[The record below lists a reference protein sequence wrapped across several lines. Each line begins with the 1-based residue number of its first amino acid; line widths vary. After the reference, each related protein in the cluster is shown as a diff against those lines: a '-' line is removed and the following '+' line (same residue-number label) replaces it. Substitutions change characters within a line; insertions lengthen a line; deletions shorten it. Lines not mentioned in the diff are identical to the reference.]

1 MNTTLE
7 LVAPIVILNGAFILI
22 GSIYWIVLRK
32 RRHEIQAQVQTKLIE
47 KFESARDMAEF
58 LQTDAGNR
66 FMKSFAAVGGSS
78 PVRQIL
84 GAIQGGIVLTFLGVA
99 LLLLQVTTS
108 AGRGLGI
115 AGTLVL
121 ALGLG
126 LLAAGAVSHRLSRS
140 WGLLPG
146 GGLDDDGAALGAPS
160 R

>member
-1 MNTTLE
+1 MNE
-7 LVAPIVILNGAFILI
+7 FVAQIAVLNGIWILI
-22 GSIYWIVLRK
+22 GWIFWVVSRK
-32 RRHEIQAQVQTKLIE
+32 RRHEIQAQVQTRLIE

-58 LQTDAGNR
+58 LQTEAGSR

-84 GAIQGGIVLTFLGVA
+84 GAVQGGIVLTFLGVA
-99 LLLLQVTTS
+99 LLLLQVMLS
-108 AGRGLGI
+108 AGSGLGV

-126 LLAAGAVSHRLSRS
+126 LLAASAVSHRLSRS
-140 WGLLPG
+140 WGLLAG
-146 GGLDDDGAALGAPS
+146 GGLDDSASALGSPT